1 MVEKKVVTGRQ
12 LANYMDSGQFTGV
25 DWRYELLH
33 DYLRESPSYQLACR
47 FMLANGKGRPKN
59 APSDWP
65 AVLKLY
71 KDFGDVFRIR
81 EDEWWRTMG
90 RDLYDIKIKDPGVLN
105 LGITERSLD
114 ALTMDEQSRLEW
126 DLMNRPRSLLIAVP
140 TVLTKKEAMA
150 QFAAILKAQ
159 EFRTD
164 AEPVAQYQL
173 TKSKLQRNTLAIGP
187 QALRAYKR
195 GMPLWKIGY
204 KFKLSVTAVLE
215 LEGGKDVASK
225 KAYLQIMAS
234 KLIHKAELIA
244 ENAARGRFPSDKTFP
259 EAMLVSNQ
267 RKVGRPKKG
276 SPTIDAD

>member
-12 LANYMDSGQFTGV
+12 LANYMASSHFTGV

-47 FMLANGKGRPKN
+47 FMSANGKGRPKN
-59 APSDWP
+59 APSDWA

-81 EDEWWRTMG
+81 EDVWWRTTG
-90 RDLYDIKIKDPGVLN
+90 RDLYDIKIKDPCVLN
-105 LGITERSLD
+105 LGITEKSLD
-114 ALTMDEQSRLEW
+114 APMDEHSKLEW

-140 TVLTKKEAMA
+140 TVLTKKEAIS

-164 AEPVAQYQL
+164 AEVVAKYQL
-173 TKSKLQRNTLAIGP
+173 SKSKLQRNTLAIGP
-187 QALRAYKR
+187 IALRAYKR
-195 GMPLWKIGY
+195 GLPLWKIGY
-204 KFKLSVTAVLE
+204 QLKLSAQ
-215 LEGGKDVASK
+215 DVSAINIGEDVSAAK
-225 KAYLQIMAS
+225 SYLQIMAS

-244 ENAARGRFPSDKTFP
+244 ENAARGRFPSDKSFP
-259 EAMLVSNQ
+259 EAVLVSNQ
-267 RKVGRPKKG
+267 RKVGRPKK
-276 SPTIDAD
+276 T

>member
-1 MVEKKVVTGRQ
+1 MIEKKFITGRQ
-12 LANYMDSGQFTGV
+12 LANYMASGQATGV

-47 FMLANGKGRPKN
+47 FMSANGKGRPKN

-81 EDEWWRTMG
+81 EDVWWRTTG
-90 RDLYDIKIKDPGVLN
+90 RDLYDIKIKDPCVLN

-114 ALTMDEQSRLEW
+114 ALSMDEHSELEW

-140 TVLTKKEAMA
+140 TVLTKKEAMT

-164 AEPVAQYQL
+164 AEPVAKYQL

-187 QALRAYKR
+187 LALRAYKR
-195 GMPLWKIGY
+195 DMPLWKIGY
-204 KFKLSVTAVLE
+204 KFKLSPSAVSDIDI
-215 LEGGKDVASK
+215 GKEVSIK
-225 KAYLQIMAS
+225 KGYLSILAS

-244 ENAARGRFPSDKTFP
+244 ENAARGRFPSDKLFL
-259 EAMLVSNQ
+259 EAVLMSKQ
-267 RKVGRPKKG
+267 RKVGRPKK
-276 SPTIDAD
+276 T

>member
-1 MVEKKVVTGRQ
+1 MIEKKVVTGRQ
-12 LANYMDSGQFTGV
+12 LANYMVTGQFTGV

-59 APSDWP
+59 APSDWA

-71 KDFGDVFRIR
+71 KDFGDVFRIK
-81 EDEWWRTMG
+81 EDAWWRSRG

-105 LGITERSLD
+105 LGITQRSLD
-114 ALTMDEQSRLEW
+114 ELPIDDQAKVEW
-126 DLMNRPRSLLIAVP
+126 DLMNRPRSLLIAIP

-159 EFRTD
+159 EFQTD
-164 AEPVAQYQL
+164 TEPVAKYQL

-195 GMPLWKIGY
+195 DMPLWKIGY
-204 KFKLSVTAVLE
+204 KFKLSVTAVSE
-215 LEGGKDVASK
+215 IDIGKDVASN

-244 ENAARGRFPSDKTFP
+244 ENAARGRFPSDKAFT
-259 EAMLVSNQ
+259 EAVLVSSQ
-267 RKVGRPKKG
+267 RKVGRPRKV
-276 SPTIDAD
+276 

>member
-12 LANYMDSGQFTGV
+12 LANYKASGQFTGV

-47 FMLANGKGRPKN
+47 FMLANGKGRPQN

-81 EDEWWRTMG
+81 EDLWWRTTG

-114 ALTMDEQSRLEW
+114 ALFMDEHSKLEW

-140 TVLTKKEAMA
+140 TVLTKKEAMT

-164 AEPVAQYQL
+164 AEPVAKYQI

-187 QALRAYKR
+187 LALRAYKR
-195 GMPLWKIGY
+195 DMPLWKIGY
-204 KFKLSVTAVLE
+204 KFKLSPS
-215 LEGGKDVASK
+215 DVSAIDIGEDVSAAK
-225 KAYLQIMAS
+225 SYLQIMAS

-244 ENAARGRFPSDKTFP
+244 ENAARGRFPCDKSFP
-259 EAMLVSNQ
+259 EAVLVSNQ
-267 RKVGRPKKG
+267 RKVGRPKK
-276 SPTIDAD
+276 T